1 MATKTLES
9 WRCIPIQMM
18 DIARWWCQMIF
29 LESPTAFMMLLR
41 LVHQGAFK
49 ETHERWGLMLSAG
62 VYTVQV
68 EGQRALR
75 WIVR

>member
-1 MATKTLES
+1 
-9 WRCIPIQMM
+9 
-18 DIARWWCQMIF
+18 
-29 LESPTAFMMLLR
+29 

-49 ETHERWGLMLSAG
+49 QTHERWGLMLSAG

-75 WIVR
+75 WIVQ